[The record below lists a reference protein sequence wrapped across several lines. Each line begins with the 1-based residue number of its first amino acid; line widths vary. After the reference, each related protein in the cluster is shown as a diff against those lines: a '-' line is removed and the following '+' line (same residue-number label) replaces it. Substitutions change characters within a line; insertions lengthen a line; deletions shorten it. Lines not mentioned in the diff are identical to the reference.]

1 MSYFT
6 FRTEKTLF
14 CRPNVI
20 LVSVLV
26 AEQRLASVLVL
37 QQVPQELLEKMYFTS
52 LQIMLFSINIINKK
66 YKYSAT
72 RWF

>member
-1 MSYFT
+1 MS
-6 FRTEKTLF
+6 
-14 CRPNVI
+14 
-20 LVSVLV
+20 LVSILV

-37 QQVPQELLEKMYFTS
+37 QQIPQELLEKMYFTS